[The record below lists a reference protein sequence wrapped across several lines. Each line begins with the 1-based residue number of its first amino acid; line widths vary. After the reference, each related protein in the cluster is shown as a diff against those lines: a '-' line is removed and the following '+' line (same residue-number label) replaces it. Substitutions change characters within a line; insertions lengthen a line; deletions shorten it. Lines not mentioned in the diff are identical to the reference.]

1 MGFNGIYHLVMSR
14 SYRVDG
20 PFMDDL
26 PFFPP
31 INKALFSMAVLNTQR
46 V

>member
-1 MGFNGIYHLVMSR
+1 MSR

-31 INKALFSMAVLNTQR
+31 KQSVIFHGCVKYPEGMMMIYMIYYI
-46 V
+46 